1 MTIKSNHKDLKT
13 RFDIQD
19 EETKIQFCQDFGL
32 WITVRVREIDIS
44 SKLEAMRKHKH

>member
-13 RFDIQD
+13 KTDT